1 LIERGL
7 RKMSEPY
14 RYRKKLISTGN
25 SKYVLIPADWKH
37 HDDKEVIVEVYDNKV
52 IIKPVK

>member
-1 LIERGL
+1 
-7 RKMSEPY
+7 MSEPY
-14 RYRKKLISTGN
+14 RYRKKLLSVGC

-37 HDDKEVIVEVYDNKV
+37 RDDKEVIVEVYDNEI